1 MSAAGGLA
9 GRITMSAAGG
19 PAGRITMSA
28 AGGLAGRMADL
39 HGPDLAREP
48 EFADSSYRPFSVL
61 PKRPEL
67 RIFLSVIAIYTY

>member
-1 MSAAGGLA
+1 
-9 GRITMSAAGG
+9 
-19 PAGRITMSA
+19 MSA

-48 EFADSSYRPFSVL
+48 EFADPSYRPFSVL